1 MGVLEQEKK
10 YQSREITPVY
20 IGGNGSRLLNWLA
33 ERGKFLP
40 SSEVSDLLSQML
52 TKGSGFE
59 DRILEKTRL
68 SQRPK
73 DEVAC
78 GLVLGRTRLTGLGK
92 KTKDPLIAGEDCE
105 INGNPIDWS
114 ERLEFEGNIRELKI
128 PHLVQLRTFLDDF
141 HVSLKELEIE
151 EILPLQD
158 YELGNEPGAEP
169 ESTYNQTLW
178 RNTQRELTNVL
189 LNMKGETD
197 DIRVEPPFIMGLKAL
212 LHVLAKEW
220 AGK

>member
-1 MGVLEQEKK
+1 M
-10 YQSREITPVY
+10 
-20 IGGNGSRLLNWLA
+20 
-33 ERGKFLP
+33 
-40 SSEVSDLLSQML
+40 
-52 TKGSGFE
+52 
-59 DRILEKTRL
+59 
-68 SQRPK
+68 
-73 DEVAC
+73 
-78 GLVLGRTRLTGLGK
+78 
-92 KTKDPLIAGEDCE
+92 
-105 INGNPIDWS
+105 
-114 ERLEFEGNIRELKI
+114 EFEGNIRELKI
-128 PHLVQLRTFLDDF
+128 PDLVQLRTFLDDF

-158 YELGNEPGAEP
+158 YELGDEPGAEP

-197 DIRVEPPFIMGLKAL
+197 DIRVEPPFIIGLTAL

>member
-1 MGVLEQEKK
+1 MWGQSWEFLNKRKK

-92 KTKDPLIAGEDCE
+92 KTKDPLIAGAV
-105 INGNPIDWS
+105 S
-114 ERLEFEGNIRELKI
+114 YT
-128 PHLVQLRTFLDDF
+128 HLT
-141 HVSLKELEIE
+141 
-151 EILPLQD
+151 LPTS
-158 YELGNEPGAEP
+158 YA
-169 ESTYNQTLW
+169 
-178 RNTQRELTNVL
+178 V
-189 LNMKGETD
+189 
-197 DIRVEPPFIMGLKAL
+197 
-212 LHVLAKEW
+212 
-220 AGK
+220 